1 MPHRSHSFKASRRAF
16 ALLATALAATLAH
29 AGPKPLADA
38 EMSAVRGADGSILVG
53 MQSSPSTS
61 QNALS
66 SGLAAAFASSTGPTV
81 LDATQFASALQSA
94 GLTPAMFADYAGQP
108 VAQTVVDARP
118 VTFSFNFSDV
128 LQSTTGLQ
136 YSAGSGSGSGGGP
149 SMGTI
154 TLKDFDARGTTIWVW
169 HH

>member
-1 MPHRSHSFKASRRAF
+1 MHVRSTAFKAC
-16 ALLATALAATLAH
+16 ALLLASLSTPLALAT
-29 AGPKPLADA
+29 PQPLNES

-53 MQSSPSTS
+53 MQSSSSNS
-61 QNALS
+61 QNPFTN
-66 SGLAAAFASSTGPTV
+66 GLGAAFASSTGPT
-81 LDATQFASALQSA
+81 LLSPAQFAVALQA
-94 GLTPAMFADYAGQP
+94 IGMTPSMFADYAGQP

-136 YSAGSGSGSGGGP
+136 FSSGGSGASAGP

-154 TLKDFDARGTTIWVW
+154 TLKDFDARGTTLWVW
-169 HH
+169 HHN